1 MHRALSWR
9 TTQMARLFTK
19 IATVAVVPLFAG
31 FLFAQ
36 SEQQAE
42 RTTTTTTTTLNGTLV
57 DAGCQT
63 TRTESHERST
73 TKPDENTTKTETRH
87 STTERTDCPITTT
100 STTFG
105 VMTPDGKFVRFD
117 EPSNTKVVEMVKT
130 NKKWTDAMTR
140 HEPVKVRVVGTR
152 NGDV

>member
-1 MHRALSWR
+1 MLPSVPWR
-9 TTQMARLFTK
+9 ITHMANLLTK

-36 SEQQAE
+36 TEQQAE
-42 RTTTTTTTTLNGTLV
+42 RTTTTTTTLNGTLV

-87 STTERTDCPITTT
+87 STTERVDCPVTTT
-100 STTFG
+100 TTAFG
-105 VMTPDGKFVRFD
+105 L
-117 EPSNTKVVEMVKT
+117 
-130 NKKWTDAMTR
+130 
-140 HEPVKVRVVGTR
+140 
-152 NGDV
+152 

>member
-1 MHRALSWR
+1 
-9 TTQMARLFTK
+9 MANLLTK

-36 SEQQAE
+36 TEQQAE
-42 RTTTTTTTTLNGTLV
+42 RTTTTTTTLNGTLV

-87 STTERTDCPITTT
+87 STTERVDCPVTTT
-100 STTFG
+100 TTAFG
-105 VMTPDGKFVRFD
+105 LMTSDGKFVRFD
-117 EPSNTKVVEMVKT
+117 DPSNTKVVEIVKS
-130 NKKWTDAMTR
+130 NKRWGDAMTR

-152 NGDV
+152 NGDVVVVDRIQ